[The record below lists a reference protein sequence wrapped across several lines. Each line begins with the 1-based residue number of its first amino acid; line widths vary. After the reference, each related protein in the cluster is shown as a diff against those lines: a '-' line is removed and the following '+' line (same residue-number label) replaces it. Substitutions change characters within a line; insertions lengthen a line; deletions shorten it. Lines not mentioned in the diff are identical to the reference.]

1 MKRALFIF
9 LTILSITHFAM
20 AQEPSLW
27 LGLVEMRIGMPQ
39 ATVINHL
46 SKFYDLKELISP
58 DQYLVLEKKLT
69 AQDQITIIGQV
80 AFDNGKLTY
89 AVKHWYGGEVGAADK
104 LVDAL
109 HSVLTQME
117 QRGEFV
123 ATIETRTLREPDT
136 TMQEIKLAFGKRQ
149 IIISTTELKGLK
161 FKGSKQVAILET
173 ISYAP
178 FPK

>member
-9 LTILSITHFAM
+9 LAILSTTHFAM
-20 AQEPSLW
+20 AQEASL
-27 LGLVEMRIGMPQ
+27 LLAGMEMRIGMPQ

-46 SKFYDLKELISP
+46 SEYYDLKEFNRPDAYLIF
-58 DQYLVLEKKLT
+58 EKKLS
-69 AQDQITIIGQV
+69 AQDQIRIIGQV
-80 AFDNGKLTY
+80 AFDKGKLTY
-89 AVKHWYGGEVGAADK
+89 AVKEWFSEEVGAAYK

-136 TMQEIKLAFGKRQ
+136 TIQEIKLAFGKRW
-149 IIISTTELKGLK
+149 ITIYTSEI
-161 FKGSKQVAILET
+161 KGSKNVGISET
-173 ISYAP
+173 IRYAP